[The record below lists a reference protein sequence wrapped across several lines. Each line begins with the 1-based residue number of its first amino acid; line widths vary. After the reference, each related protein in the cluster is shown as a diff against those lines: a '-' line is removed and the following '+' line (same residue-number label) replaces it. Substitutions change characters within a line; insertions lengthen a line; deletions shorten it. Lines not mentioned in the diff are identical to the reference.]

1 LNTVKITPRKG
12 KKPKRSA
19 YHHGDLRQELLT
31 VAEQIILER
40 GVDGFTLREAARR
53 VGVSPA
59 APAHHFKDA
68 RGLLTE
74 VARLG
79 FQEFG
84 DALEAADK
92 AGGADPAGRLR
103 EQAIAYVRFA
113 LQQPARFQ
121 LMFRDDKHDG
131 TNEELMKVAQR
142 SYGVLEGAIRAA
154 TNTPQE
160 QALTPQSYGLLLAVW
175 SIVHGFSH
183 LALGGGLR
191 RPGDEILSKA
201 AILQSL
207 LPLVLAHLPASPG
220 KPTADS

>member
-12 KKPKRSA
+12 RKAKRAA
-19 YHHGDLRQELLT
+19 YHHGDLRQALLT

-53 VGVSPA
+53 AGVSPA

-74 VARLG
+74 VVRLG

-84 DALEAADK
+84 DDLEAADK
-92 AGGADPAGRLR
+92 AGGTDPARRLH
-103 EQAIAYVRFA
+103 ELAIAYVRFA
-113 LQQPARFQ
+113 LKQPARFQ
-121 LMFRDDKHDG
+121 LMFRDDRHDAAD
-131 TNEELMKVAQR
+131 EELIKVAR
-142 SYGVLEGAIRAA
+142 RAYGVLERVIRAA
-154 TNTPQE
+154 TNTPPE
-160 QALTPQSYGLLLAVW
+160 RDLTPEGHGLLLASW

-191 RPGDEILSKA
+191 GPRDEILSKE

-207 LPLVLAHLPASPG
+207 LPLVLAHLPALLR
-220 KPTADS
+220 KPTPGC